1 MARTL
6 SSSIITALSRTTY
19 ITEDL
24 IELYT
29 GSGTNYFYTT
39 GQSNITLVTPTQA
52 YPGVSFTTSNGLRTI
67 DNLVESYTPVQN
79 DYGIQLETFDNTVI
93 ANIETNFQKCRLVV
107 YKMFRDSTTNVADT
121 SNLITMFDGYASS
134 FDLQGGSGIQTLQIK
149 FKNIF
154 SNLGVVKGRTNSQL
168 EPTTGIKMMWGT
180 IVWQ

>member
-6 SSSIITALSRTTY
+6 SNSIITALSRTTY

-24 IELYT
+24 LEIYT

-39 GQSNITLVTPTQA
+39 GQSNITIITPTQA
-52 YPGVSFTTSNGLRTI
+52 YPGANFTTSNGLTTI

-107 YKMFRDSTTNVADT
+107 YKMFRDSATNAADVN
-121 SNLITMFDGYASS
+121 NLITVFDGTASS
-134 FDLQGGSGIQTLQIK
+134 FDLQGGEGVQTLQIK

-154 SNLGVVKGRTNSQL
+154 SNLGIIKGRTNSQL